1 MALRGVVL
9 GKPLTTNGVYK
20 IRAIG
25 TGRKAFATMY
35 MSAEGKRWKEQI
47 AKVMGEAMRAG
58 GFKAPHEGPVE
69 VEICTY
75 FPTLRGDCDGPA
87 KPILDAM
94 QGVVYK
100 NDSQISA
107 CFLYKYKDKDNP
119 RIEIAVRDTATAP
132 VCSSGWNIPEF
143 TLNHEAN

>member
-35 MSAEGKRWKEQI
+35 MSAEGKRWKELI

-58 GFKAPHEGPVE
+58 GFTAPYEGQVE
-69 VEICTY
+69 VEIRTY
-75 FPTLRGDCDGPA
+75 FPTLRGDCDGSC
-87 KPILDAM
+87 KPVLDAM
-94 QGVVYK
+94 QGTVYA
-100 NDSQISA
+100 NDSQVSA
-107 CFLYKYKDKDNP
+107 CFLYKFKDKDNP
-119 RIEIAVRDTATAP
+119 RIEIAVRDAGGAP
-132 VCSSGWNIPEF
+132 VQSSGWNMPEF
-143 TLNHEAN
+143 AL